1 MARYVA
7 RRIMLLVPAW
17 LIMGAAAFALIR
29 LIPGDPAAVLL
40 GMEATPQA
48 VAELRVRLGLDQPLP
63 VQFVL
68 WLSRVVQGE
77 LGRSFFLGQPVLDAI
92 LGRLPVTLSLT
103 AAALACAVLIGVP
116 IGVRAA
122 TRPNSPTDLGAMA
135 AAVVGL
141 SVPDFALGLGLI
153 VLFGVALQWLPV
165 SGYVP
170 LSRSPAGFVQ
180 HLILPALALGMPQG
194 ALIARI
200 TRSSM
205 LEALGADYVRTA
217 RAKGL
222 AEPAVVGWHA
232 FRNTLIHVLTVVGS
246 VGRRAPRGSVRG
258 RDRLQPAGA
267 GQPGGHGGEAAR
279 LSAGPGLPPADLHD
293 GHPGQPRRR
302 RALRLSR
309 SPDPVWLKRS
319 SRGRGVDAPAGHAVW
334 RRLGRHR
341 LALAG
346 GAIVLVVAT
355 LAVAL
360 PVVIATDPTALDVQ
374 ATLTS
379 PSRRHWFGTDDFGR
393 DLFARVVHGIR
404 LSLLVGS
411 SVLVVTVLLG
421 AVPGLVAGFVPRAD
435 AVIMRVMDAL
445 MAFPAILLALSVMAI
460 AGPSTVNVVG
470 ALGVAY
476 APRMAR
482 LARASVLAVRS
493 REFVDAARALGNRP
507 LRVLARHV
515 TPNAAAPVIV
525 QGTFTVG
532 YAILGEAALSF
543 VGLGA
548 VPPTPSLGNILADA
562 RVFLRDAPWMILCP
576 AATLALLILGL
587 NLLGDGIRDAL
598 DPRTR
603 I

>member
-1 MARYVA
+1 M
-7 RRIMLLVPAW
+7 
-17 LIMGAAAFALIR
+17 
-29 LIPGDPAAVLL
+29 
-40 GMEATPQA
+40 
-48 VAELRVRLGLDQPLP
+48 
-63 VQFVL
+63 
-68 WLSRVVQGE
+68 
-77 LGRSFFLGQPVLDAI
+77 
-92 LGRLPVTLSLT
+92 
-103 AAALACAVLIGVP
+103 
-116 IGVRAA
+116 
-122 TRPNSPTDLGAMA
+122 
-135 AAVVGL
+135 
-141 SVPDFALGLGLI
+141 
-153 VLFGVALQWLPV
+153 
-165 SGYVP
+165 
-170 LSRSPAGFVQ
+170 
-180 HLILPALALGMPQG
+180 
-194 ALIARI
+194 
-200 TRSSM
+200 
-205 LEALGADYVRTA
+205 
-217 RAKGL
+217 
-222 AEPAVVGWHA
+222 
-232 FRNTLIHVLTVVGS
+232 TVV
-246 VGRRAPRGSVRG
+246 VM
-258 RDRLQPAGA
+258 
-267 GQPGGHGGEAAR
+267 
-279 LSAGPGLPPADLHD
+279 
-293 GHPGQPRRR
+293 
-302 RALRLSR
+302 
-309 SPDPVWLKRS
+309 
-319 SRGRGVDAPAGHAVW
+319 
-334 RRLGRHR
+334 
-341 LALAG
+341 
-346 GAIVLVVAT
+346 AT
-355 LAVAL
+355 LALLL
-360 PVVIATDPTALDVQ
+360 PAAIGTDPTAIDVQ
-374 ATLTS
+374 ETLTAPS
-379 PSRRHWFGTDDFGR
+379 PRHWFGTDDFGR

-411 SVLVVTVLLG
+411 AVLALTAVLG

-435 AVIMRVMDAL
+435 AVIMRLMDAL

-515 TPNAAAPVIV
+515 TPNAAAPIIV